1 MKPWDKQIPSLD
13 LGSQPFISNTENFSH
28 RYQKHNVQIEI
39 EHIFLIPGLTL
50 VSQAKALLWP
60 KLHPL
65 EVTGPLQWVS
75 ILGVRR
81 SHCPPGTWVALSVL
95 PALSRGPQAHRKQ
108 GSGWGRNRRSAWPT
122 GTEGGRLAGIRAL
135 RQGQRQVTAK
145 STFSWQMYFLI
156 RQ

>member
-39 EHIFLIPGLTL
+39 EHIFLILRLTL

-65 EVTGPLQWVS
+65 EVTGPLQWGS
-75 ILGVRR
+75 QLRVRR
-81 SHCPPGTWVALSVL
+81 SRCPPGTWVALSVL
-95 PALSRGPQAHRKQ
+95 PVLSRGPQAHGKQ
-108 GSGWGRNRRSAWPT
+108 GSGWGRNRRSVWPT
-122 GTEGGRLAGIRAL
+122 GTRGVRLAGIRAL
-135 RQGQRQVTAK
+135 RQGPRQVTAK
-145 STFSWQMYFLI
+145 SIFSW
-156 RQ
+156 